1 MTTQKEFVH
10 TIIHTNL
17 QSVGDIGMRILT
29 SLIAICVL
37 LTASVAFAQSTTGF
51 LSIPSSSFTPQTS
64 EGTGNAGY
72 DGNVTGTARLF
83 EGSFLMFAPVNL
95 PHHATVT
102 SLKCGGRAPSRDFKV
117 GFTLR
122 RNDPQQANVDMA
134 TVSTTFEGTGFQFVS
149 TTSITSAVI
158 NNARFNYYIA
168 AQTDA
173 FDVGFCPECSIGFCT
188 IGYTVN

>member
-1 MTTQKEFVH
+1 
-10 TIIHTNL
+10 
-17 QSVGDIGMRILT
+17 MRIRT
-29 SLIAICVL
+29 SLMAMWLL
-37 LTASVAFAQSTTGF
+37 LTASVAFAQSTPGF

-72 DGNVTGTARLF
+72 DGNLTGTARFF

-95 PHHATVT
+95 PHRATVT
-102 SLKCGGRAPSRDFKV
+102 SLTCGGRAPSRDFKV
-117 GFTLR
+117 SFILR
-122 RNDPQQANVDMA
+122 RNEPQQANVDMA
-134 TVSTTFEGTGFQFVS
+134 TVSTTFEGTGFQFVR

-158 NNARFNYYIA
+158 DNARFNYYIA

-173 FDVGFCPECSIGFCT
+173 FDVGFCPRCSIGFCT